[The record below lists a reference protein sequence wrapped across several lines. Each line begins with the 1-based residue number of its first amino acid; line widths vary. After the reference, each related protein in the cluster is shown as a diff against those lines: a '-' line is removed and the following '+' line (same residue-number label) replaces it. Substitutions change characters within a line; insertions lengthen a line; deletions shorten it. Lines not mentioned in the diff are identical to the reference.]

1 MSTQIITAGENL
13 DSAKKVL
20 IMVHGR
26 GGTASDI
33 LTLAPHLEVDGFA
46 LLAPQAEQY
55 TWYPYSFL
63 AEPKKNEPSLSAALE
78 SLDETVRQAESAGFK
93 RKDIYFLG
101 FSQGACLMLEFITRN
116 ATEWGG
122 AVAFTG
128 GLIGD
133 KIYEENYKGD
143 FGGTPVFIGTSD
155 PDPHVPV
162 ERVLATTAI
171 LKKMNASV
179 MEKVYPF
186 MGHTISGE
194 EMRLSNQWVF
204 RREEKV

>member
-1 MSTQIITAGENL
+1 MSTEIITAGEGL
-13 DSAKKVL
+13 DGAKKVL

-46 LLAPQAEQY
+46 LLAPQAAQF

-78 SLDETVRQAESAGFK
+78 SLDETVKQAESAGFK

-101 FSQGACLMLEFITRN
+101 FSQGACLMLEYITRN

-162 ERVLATTAI
+162 ERVLSTTA
-171 LKKMNASV
+171 LLRKMNASV

-194 EMRLSNQWVF
+194 ELRLSNQWVF
-204 RREEKV
+204 TRSEV

>member
-1 MSTQIITAGENL
+1 MSTEIITAGEDL

-46 LLAPQAEQY
+46 LLAPQATQF

-78 SLDETVRQAESAGFK
+78 SLDETVKQAESAGFK

-101 FSQGACLMLEFITRN
+101 FSQGACLMLEYITRN

-162 ERVLATTAI
+162 ERVLSTTA
-171 LKKMNASV
+171 LLRKMNASV

-194 EMRLSNQWVF
+194 ELRLSNQWVF
-204 RREEKV
+204 TRSEV